1 MAKRKK
7 ADIELLDKIDDQ
19 IHKHLP
25 IQKLKDI
32 VKEEV
37 NKCIDSFKTELYAES
52 NKAKAVKRARQAN
65 ANI

>member
-37 NKCIDSFKTELYAES
+37 NKCIDSFKTSNNES
-52 NKAKAVKRARQAN
+52 FYIKG
-65 ANI
+65 